1 MNGPKVP
8 KFSIKKILT
17 YWSNHKNE
25 TCHYS
30 PPFAKQNLT
39 CKQTKHID
47 NPHPPNHSNRQSH
60 TTNQKN
66 HLSLSL
72 NMAEEKQKHS
82 GSGAGGGIVAVDPKP
97 NNGLTSKVIDFVE
110 KLIVKLLYD
119 SSLPHHYLSGNFAPV
134 REETPPTTD
143 LLVKGHLPVR
153 TIILFFSFFFSVLYN
168 SLQILT
174 VRLLGNL

>member
-1 MNGPKVP
+1 
-8 KFSIKKILT
+8 
-17 YWSNHKNE
+17 
-25 TCHYS
+25 
-30 PPFAKQNLT
+30 
-39 CKQTKHID
+39 
-47 NPHPPNHSNRQSH
+47 
-60 TTNQKN
+60 
-66 HLSLSL
+66 
-72 NMAEEKQKHS
+72 MAEEKQKHS

-153 TIILFFSFFFSVLYN
+153 TIILFFFFFFSVLYN

-174 VRLLGNL
+174 VRLLGNFIVGLIIAYLADIDNFTVDKMLKHS

>member
-1 MNGPKVP
+1 MNGPKAP

-39 CKQTKHID
+39 CKQTKHKH
-47 NPHPPNHSNRQSH
+47 NPHYTTSNIIPHPTNSH
-60 TTNQKN
+60 TVSHHYPKDY
-66 HLSLSL
+66 LSLSL

-82 GSGAGGGIVAVDPKP
+82 GGGAGGGIVAVDPKP

-153 TIILFFSFFFSVLYN
+153 TILLFFFR
-168 SLQILT
+168 T
-174 VRLLGNL
+174 V